1 MVQKLTQQRWQIS
14 PPISADSLAQRLRHK
29 TISQAHGEGVSIGQ
43 SDIGPLLI
51 QLLHNRG
58 ITDPAQF
65 EAFLAADERL
75 ANDPFLLQEMDK
87 AVTRVLR
94 ALLGDELT
102 AIYGDFDADGI
113 TAAVLLAQGIQELG
127 GRAISYIPHRF
138 DEGHGLNLAALKSL
152 KKQGVSLVIT
162 VDCGI
167 TGVSEVEDGHK
178 LGLDIIITDHHV
190 PLAHIPSALA
200 AINPKLSGS
209 TYPFYDLAGVGVAFK
224 LLQALYKATHRDG
237 EWEKFL
243 DLVALGTVVD
253 MVPLLGENRYL
264 VRQGIQGL
272 NQSPRPG
279 VRELVLS
286 AGLEMG
292 GIDSSSISYSLG
304 PRLNASGRMDHAVT
318 SYELLTTSSPEQA
331 RELAAQL
338 EARNGE
344 RQRLTA
350 EVLAKARAKLAS
362 EGTDQPLL
370 VVGGHDFPHGVL
382 GVVAG
387 KLVDE
392 FYRPVVI
399 MKLDGESVR
408 GSARSI
414 PGFDIMAALAEC
426 EDLLT
431 RFGGHSQAAGFV
443 TPRANLDRLQR
454 QLLEIAAR
462 QLADA
467 DLRPALFIDAVL
479 PLSSL
484 GRETYKVVSKL
495 APFGQGNREP
505 VFLSEKVK
513 VVDSRIVG
521 GGGKHLKL
529 KLRDG
534 QIVWDAIA
542 FDLGNRELSTYLDIV
557 YNLEIDHW
565 NGREQLRLNVL
576 DFLPLA

>member
-1 MVQKLTQQRWQIS
+1 MTQQRWQIS
-14 PPISADSLAQRLRHK
+14 PPISADSLAQRLRNK
-29 TISQAHGEGVSIGQ
+29 TISQAHGEGGSTGQ
-43 SDIGPLLI
+43 SDISLLLI

-94 ALLGDELT
+94 ALLGDELI
-102 AIYGDFDADGI
+102 AVYGDFDADGI
-113 TAAVLLAQGIQELG
+113 TASVLLAQGIQELG
-127 GRAISYIPHRF
+127 GRVVSYIPHRF

-167 TGVSEVEDGHK
+167 TGVSEVEEGHK

-190 PLAHIPSALA
+190 PLAQIPSALA
-200 AINPKLSGS
+200 AIDPKLSGS

-224 LLQALYKATHRDG
+224 LLQALHQATHRDG

-264 VRQGIQGL
+264 VRRGIEGL
-272 NQSPRPG
+272 NRSPRPG

-286 AGLEMG
+286 AGLAVG
-292 GIDSSSISYSLG
+292 GIDSGNISYALG

-318 SYELLTTSSPEQA
+318 SYELLTTSSPAQA

-338 EARNGE
+338 ETRNAE

-350 EVLAKARAKLAS
+350 EVLAKARAKLLI
-362 EGTDQPLL
+362 EGTDHPILM
-370 VVGGHDFPHGVL
+370 VSGHDYPHGVL

-392 FYRPVVI
+392 YYRPVVV
-399 MKLDGESVR
+399 MKVDGESVK

-414 PGFDIMAALAEC
+414 PGFDIVNALTEC
-426 EDLLT
+426 QDLLT
-431 RFGGHSQAAGFV
+431 RFGGHSQAAGFL
-443 TPRANLDRLQR
+443 TPKANVEQLQKR
-454 QLLEIAAR
+454 LLEIAAR
-462 QLADA
+462 QLVEV

-479 PLSSL
+479 PLSSV
-484 GRETYKVVSKL
+484 GRETYNVVSKM
-495 APFGQGNREP
+495 APFGQGNQEP

-513 VVDSRIVG
+513 VVDSRVVG
-521 GGGKHLKL
+521 GSGKHLKL

-534 QIVWDAIA
+534 QVVWDAIA
-542 FDLGNRELSTYLDIV
+542 FDLGDRQLSTYLDIV
-557 YNLEIDHW
+557 YNLEVDHW
-565 NGREQLRLNVL
+565 NGREQLQLNVL

>member
-1 MVQKLTQQRWQIS
+1 M
-14 PPISADSLAQRLRHK
+14 
-29 TISQAHGEGVSIGQ
+29 
-43 SDIGPLLI
+43 LI

-65 EAFLAADERL
+65 DAFLAADERL

-87 AVTRVLR
+87 AVTRILR
-94 ALLGDELT
+94 ALLGDELI

-113 TAAVLLAQGIQELG
+113 TAAVLLAQGIIELG
-127 GRAISYIPHRF
+127 GRIISYIPHRF
-138 DEGHGLNLAALKSL
+138 DEGHGLNATALKNL
-152 KKQGVSLVIT
+152 KKQGVSLVVT

-190 PLAHIPSALA
+190 PLAHIPTALA
-200 AINPKLSGS
+200 AIDPKLFGS

-224 LLQALYKATHRDG
+224 LLQALFKATHRDG
-237 EWEKFL
+237 GWEKFL

-264 VRQGIQGL
+264 VRRGIEGL

-279 VRELVLS
+279 VRELVHS
-286 AGLEMG
+286 AGLEIG
-292 GIDSSSISYSLG
+292 GIDSDSISYALG

-331 RELAAQL
+331 RSLAAQL
-338 EARNGE
+338 EARNAE
-344 RQRLTA
+344 RQKLTA
-350 EVLAKARAKLAS
+350 EVLAKVKAKLLS

-370 VVGGHDFPHGVL
+370 IVGGHDYPHGVL

-392 FYRPVVI
+392 FYRPVII

-414 PGFDIMAALAEC
+414 PGFDIVAALTEC
-426 EDLLT
+426 QDLLT

-443 TPRANLDRLQR
+443 TPRANLERLQR

-462 QLADA
+462 ELADV
-467 DLRPALFIDAVL
+467 DLRPALTIDAVV

-484 GRETYKVVSKL
+484 GRETYKIVSKL
-495 APFGQGNREP
+495 APFGQGNQAP

-513 VVDSRIVG
+513 VVDSRVVG

-529 KLRDG
+529 KVRDG
-534 QIVWDAIA
+534 QVVWDAIA
-542 FDLGNRELSTYLDIV
+542 FDLGDRELSTYLDIV
-557 YNLEIDHW
+557 YNLEADNW
-565 NGREQLRLNVL
+565 SGREQLRLNVL

>member
-1 MVQKLTQQRWQIS
+1 MANQ

-29 TISQAHGEGVSIGQ
+29 SLSQAHGEGVSTEQ
-43 SDIGPLLI
+43 SDISPLLI

-94 ALLGDELT
+94 ALLGDELI

-113 TAAVLLAQGIQELG
+113 TAAVLLAQGISELG
-127 GRAISYIPHRF
+127 GRVISYIPHRF
-138 DEGHGLNLAALKSL
+138 DEGHGLNLAALKNL
-152 KKQGVSLVIT
+152 KKQGVSLIVT

-167 TGVSEVEDGHK
+167 TGVSEVEEGHK

-200 AINPKLSGS
+200 AIDPKLSGS

-264 VRQGIQGL
+264 VRRGIEGL
-272 NQSPRPG
+272 NKSPRPG

-286 AGLEMG
+286 AGLQMG
-292 GIDSSSISYSLG
+292 ESILVASPIRWGLVLMPAEEWITLSPAMNFLPRLPRAGSRACSSVGNQERRATKADRRSISQGEGETALRRHRPANTDGWWS
-304 PRLNASGRMDHAVT
+304 RL
-318 SYELLTTSSPEQA
+318 
-331 RELAAQL
+331 
-338 EARNGE
+338 
-344 RQRLTA
+344 
-350 EVLAKARAKLAS
+350 
-362 EGTDQPLL
+362 
-370 VVGGHDFPHGVL
+370 PHGVL

-399 MKLDGESVR
+399 MKLDGESVK
-408 GSARSI
+408 G
-414 PGFDIMAALAEC
+414 AL
-426 EDLLT
+426 
-431 RFGGHSQAAGFV
+431 
-443 TPRANLDRLQR
+443 
-454 QLLEIAAR
+454 
-462 QLADA
+462 
-467 DLRPALFIDAVL
+467 
-479 PLSSL
+479 
-484 GRETYKVVSKL
+484 VVS
-495 APFGQGNREP
+495 R
-505 VFLSEKVK
+505 
-513 VVDSRIVG
+513 DSIS
-521 GGGKHLKL
+521 L
-529 KLRDG
+529 
-534 QIVWDAIA
+534 
-542 FDLGNRELSTYLDIV
+542 
-557 YNLEIDHW
+557 
-565 NGREQLRLNVL
+565 
-576 DFLPLA
+576 LP

>member
-1 MVQKLTQQRWQIS
+1 MTQRRWQIS

-29 TISQAHGEGVSIGQ
+29 SLSQAHGEGVSTEQ
-43 SDIGPLLI
+43 SDISPLLI

-94 ALLGDELT
+94 ALLGDELI

-113 TAAVLLAQGIQELG
+113 TAAVLLAQGISELG
-127 GRAISYIPHRF
+127 GRVISYIPHRF
-138 DEGHGLNLAALKSL
+138 DEGHGLNLAALKNL
-152 KKQGVSLVIT
+152 KKQGVSLIVT

-167 TGVSEVEDGHK
+167 TGVSEVEEGHK

-200 AINPKLSGS
+200 AIDPKLSGS

-264 VRQGIQGL
+264 VRWGIEGL
-272 NQSPRPG
+272 NKSPRPG

-286 AGLEMG
+286 AGLQMG

-338 EARNGE
+338 ETRNAE

-350 EVLAKARAKLAS
+350 EVLAKARAKLLS
-362 EGTDQPLL
+362 DGTDQPILM
-370 VVGGHDFPHGVL
+370 VGGHDYPHGVL

-399 MKLDGESVR
+399 MKLDGESVK

-414 PGFDIMAALAEC
+414 PGFDIVTALTEC
-426 EDLLT
+426 QDLLI

-443 TPRANLDRLQR
+443 TPRANLERLQQR
-454 QLLEIAAR
+454 LLEIAAR
-462 QLADA
+462 QLADV
-467 DLRPALFIDAVL
+467 DLRPALIIDAML

-495 APFGQGNREP
+495 APFGQGNQAP

-513 VVDSRIVG
+513 MVDSRIVG

-534 QIVWDAIA
+534 QVLWDAIA
-542 FDLGNRELSTYLDIV
+542 FDLGDRELSTYLDIV
-557 YNLEIDHW
+557 YNLEADHW
-565 NGREQLRLNVL
+565 NGRDQLRLNVL

>member
-1 MVQKLTQQRWQIS
+1 MTQRRWQIS

-29 TISQAHGEGVSIGQ
+29 SLSQAHGEGVSTEQ
-43 SDIGPLLI
+43 SDISPLLI

-94 ALLGDELT
+94 ALLGDELI

-113 TAAVLLAQGIQELG
+113 TAAVLLAQGISELG
-127 GRAISYIPHRF
+127 GRVISYIPHRF
-138 DEGHGLNLAALKSL
+138 DEGHGLNLTALKNL
-152 KKQGVSLVIT
+152 KKQGVGLIVT

-167 TGVSEVEDGHK
+167 TGVSEVEEGHK

-200 AINPKLSGS
+200 AIDPKLSGS

-264 VRQGIQGL
+264 VRRGIEGL
-272 NQSPRPG
+272 NKSPRPG

-286 AGLEMG
+286 AGLQMG

-338 EARNGE
+338 ETRNAE

-350 EVLAKARAKLAS
+350 EVLAKARAKLLS
-362 EGTDQPLL
+362 DGTDQPILM
-370 VVGGHDFPHGVL
+370 VGGHDYPHGVL

-399 MKLDGESVR
+399 MKLDGESVK

-414 PGFDIMAALAEC
+414 PGFDIVTALTEC
-426 EDLLT
+426 QDLLI

-443 TPRANLDRLQR
+443 TPRANLERLQQR
-454 QLLEIAAR
+454 LLEIAAR
-462 QLADA
+462 QLADV
-467 DLRPALFIDAVL
+467 DLRPALIIDAML

-513 VVDSRIVG
+513 VVDSRIGG

-534 QIVWDAIA
+534 QVLWDAIA
-542 FDLGNRELSTYLDIV
+542 FDLGDRELSTYLDIV
-557 YNLEIDHW
+557 YNLEADHW
-565 NGREQLRLNVL
+565 NGRDQLRLNVL

>member
-1 MVQKLTQQRWQIS
+1 MTQRRWQIS

-29 TISQAHGEGVSIGQ
+29 SLSQAHGEGVSTEQ
-43 SDIGPLLI
+43 SDISPLLI

-94 ALLGDELT
+94 ALLGDELI

-113 TAAVLLAQGIQELG
+113 TAAVLLAQGISELG
-127 GRAISYIPHRF
+127 GRVISYIPHRF
-138 DEGHGLNLAALKSL
+138 DEGHGLNLAALKNL
-152 KKQGVSLVIT
+152 KKQGVSLIVT

-167 TGVSEVEDGHK
+167 TGVSEVEEGHK

-200 AINPKLSGS
+200 AIDPKLSGS

-264 VRQGIQGL
+264 VRRGIEGL
-272 NQSPRPG
+272 NKSPRPG

-286 AGLEMG
+286 AGLQMG

-338 EARNGE
+338 ETRNAE

-350 EVLAKARAKLAS
+350 EVLAKARAKLLS
-362 EGTDQPLL
+362 DGTDQPILM
-370 VVGGHDFPHGVL
+370 VGGHDYPHGVL

-399 MKLDGESVR
+399 MKLDGESVK

-414 PGFDIMAALAEC
+414 PGFDIVTALTEC
-426 EDLLT
+426 QDLLI

-443 TPRANLDRLQR
+443 TPRANLERLQQR
-454 QLLEIAAR
+454 LLEIAAR
-462 QLADA
+462 QLADV
-467 DLRPALFIDAVL
+467 DLRPALIIDAML
-479 PLSSL
+479 PLASL

-495 APFGQGNREP
+495 APFGQGNQAP

-513 VVDSRIVG
+513 VMDSRIVG

-534 QIVWDAIA
+534 QVLWDAIA
-542 FDLGNRELSTYLDIV
+542 FDLGDRELSTYLDIV
-557 YNLEIDHW
+557 YNLEADHW
-565 NGREQLRLNVL
+565 NGRDQLRLNVL

>member
-1 MVQKLTQQRWQIS
+1 MTQRRWQIS

-29 TISQAHGEGVSIGQ
+29 SLSQAHGEGVSTEQ
-43 SDIGPLLI
+43 SDISPLLI

-94 ALLGDELT
+94 ALLGDELI

-113 TAAVLLAQGIQELG
+113 TAAVLLAQGISELG
-127 GRAISYIPHRF
+127 GRVISYIPHRF
-138 DEGHGLNLAALKSL
+138 DEGHGLNLAALKNL
-152 KKQGVSLVIT
+152 KKQGVSLIVT

-167 TGVSEVEDGHK
+167 TGVSEVEEGHK

-200 AINPKLSGS
+200 AIDPKLSGS

-264 VRQGIQGL
+264 VRRGIEGL
-272 NQSPRPG
+272 NKSPRPG

-286 AGLEMG
+286 AGLQMG

-338 EARNGE
+338 ETRNAE

-350 EVLAKARAKLAS
+350 EVLAKARAKLLS
-362 EGTDQPLL
+362 DGTDQPILM
-370 VVGGHDFPHGVL
+370 VGGHDYPHGVL

-399 MKLDGESVR
+399 MKLDGESVK

-414 PGFDIMAALAEC
+414 PGFDIVTALTEC
-426 EDLLT
+426 QDLLI

-443 TPRANLDRLQR
+443 TPRANLERLQQR
-454 QLLEIAAR
+454 LLEIAAR
-462 QLADA
+462 QLADV
-467 DLRPALFIDAVL
+467 DLRPALIIDAML

-495 APFGQGNREP
+495 APFGQGNQAP

-534 QIVWDAIA
+534 QVLWDAIA
-542 FDLGNRELSTYLDIV
+542 FDLGDRELSTYLDIV
-557 YNLEIDHW
+557 YNLEADHW
-565 NGREQLRLNVL
+565 NGRDQLRLNVL

>member
-1 MVQKLTQQRWQIS
+1 LTQRRWQIS

-29 TISQAHGEGVSIGQ
+29 SLSQAHGEGVSTEQ
-43 SDIGPLLI
+43 SDISPLLI

-94 ALLGDELT
+94 ALLGDELI

-113 TAAVLLAQGIQELG
+113 TAAVLLAQGISELG
-127 GRAISYIPHRF
+127 GRVISYIPHRF
-138 DEGHGLNLAALKSL
+138 DEGHGLNLAALKNL
-152 KKQGVSLVIT
+152 KKQGVSLIVT

-167 TGVSEVEDGHK
+167 TGVSEVEEGHK

-200 AINPKLSGS
+200 AIDPKLSGS

-264 VRQGIQGL
+264 VRRGIEGL
-272 NQSPRPG
+272 NKSPRPG

-286 AGLEMG
+286 AGLQMG

-338 EARNGE
+338 ETRNAE

-350 EVLAKARAKLAS
+350 EVLAKARAKLLS
-362 EGTDQPLL
+362 DGTDQPILM
-370 VVGGHDFPHGVL
+370 VGGHDYPHGVL

-399 MKLDGESVR
+399 MKLDGESVK

-414 PGFDIMAALAEC
+414 PGFDIVTALTEC
-426 EDLLT
+426 QDLLI

-443 TPRANLDRLQR
+443 TPRANLERLQQR
-454 QLLEIAAR
+454 LLEIAAR
-462 QLADA
+462 QLADV
-467 DLRPALFIDAVL
+467 DLRPALIIDAML

-495 APFGQGNREP
+495 APFGQGNQAP

-513 VVDSRIVG
+513 VVDSRIGG

-534 QIVWDAIA
+534 QVLWDAIA
-542 FDLGNRELSTYLDIV
+542 FDLGDRELSTYLDIV

>member
-1 MVQKLTQQRWQIS
+1 VQNLTQQRWQIS
-14 PPISADSLAQRLRHK
+14 PPISADSLAQRLRYK
-29 TISQAHGEGVSIGQ
+29 LVSRAHGGGGSTEQ
-43 SDIGPLLI
+43 PDISPLLI

-58 ITDPAQF
+58 ITDPTQF
-65 EAFLAADERL
+65 DAFLAADERL

-94 ALLGDELT
+94 ALLGDELV
-102 AIYGDFDADGI
+102 AVYGDFDADGI

-127 GRAISYIPHRF
+127 GRVISYIPHRF
-138 DEGHGLNLAALKSL
+138 DEGHGLNLTALKNL
-152 KKQGVSLVIT
+152 KKQGVSLVVT

-167 TGVSEVEDGHK
+167 TGVSEVEEGHK
-178 LGLDIIITDHHV
+178 LGLDIIVTDHHV
-190 PLAHIPSALA
+190 PLAHIPPALA
-200 AINPKLSGS
+200 AIDPKLTDSN
-209 TYPFYDLAGVGVAFK
+209 YPFYDLAGVGVAFK
-224 LLQALYKATHRDG
+224 LLQALYQATNRG
-237 EWEKFL
+237 SEWEKFL

-264 VRQGIQGL
+264 VRRGIEEL

-279 VRELVLS
+279 VRELVLC
-286 AGLEMG
+286 AGLEIG
-292 GIDSSSISYSLG
+292 GIDSDSISYALG

-318 SYELLTTSSPEQA
+318 SYELLTTTSQAQA
-331 RELAAQL
+331 RALAAQL
-338 EARNGE
+338 EARNAE
-344 RQRLTA
+344 RQKLTA
-350 EVLAKARAKLAS
+350 EVLAKAREKLLS
-362 EGTDQPLL
+362 EGIDQPLL
-370 VVGGHDFPHGVL
+370 MIGGHDYPHGVL

-392 FYRPVVI
+392 FYRPVVVL
-399 MKLDGESVR
+399 KLDGESVK

-414 PGFDIMAALAEC
+414 PAFDIVAALAEC
-426 EDLLT
+426 RDLLT

-443 TPRANLDRLQR
+443 TPRANVERLQR
-454 QLLEIAAR
+454 QLQGIAAR
-462 QLADA
+462 ELADA
-467 DLRPALFIDAVL
+467 DLRPALIIDCVL

-484 GRETYKVVSKL
+484 GREIHRMLSRL
-495 APFGQGNREP
+495 APFGQGNQEP

-521 GGGKHLKL
+521 GSGKHLKL

-534 QIVWDAIA
+534 QVVWDAIA
-542 FDLGNRELSTYLDIV
+542 FDLGDRELSTYLDIV
-557 YNLEIDHW
+557 YNLKADHW

>member
-1 MVQKLTQQRWQIS
+1 MTQRRWQIS

-29 TISQAHGEGVSIGQ
+29 SLSQAHGEGVSTEQ
-43 SDIGPLLI
+43 SDISPLLI

-94 ALLGDELT
+94 ALLGDELI

-113 TAAVLLAQGIQELG
+113 TAAVLLAQGISELG
-127 GRAISYIPHRF
+127 GRVISYIPHRF
-138 DEGHGLNLAALKSL
+138 DEGHGLNLAALKNL
-152 KKQGVSLVIT
+152 KKQGVSLIVT

-167 TGVSEVEDGHK
+167 TGVSEVEEGHK

-200 AINPKLSGS
+200 AIDPKLSGS

-264 VRQGIQGL
+264 VRWGIEGL
-272 NQSPRPG
+272 NKSPRPG

-286 AGLEMG
+286 AGLQMG

-338 EARNGE
+338 ETRNAE

-350 EVLAKARAKLAS
+350 EVLAKARAKLLS
-362 EGTDQPLL
+362 DGTDQPILM
-370 VVGGHDFPHGVL
+370 VGGHDYPHGVL

-399 MKLDGESVR
+399 MKLDGESVK

-414 PGFDIMAALAEC
+414 PGFDIVTALTEC
-426 EDLLT
+426 QDLLI

-443 TPRANLDRLQR
+443 TPRANLERLQQR
-454 QLLEIAAR
+454 LLEIAAR
-462 QLADA
+462 QLADV
-467 DLRPALFIDAVL
+467 DLRPALIIDAML

-495 APFGQGNREP
+495 APFGQGNQAP

-534 QIVWDAIA
+534 QVLWDAIA
-542 FDLGNRELSTYLDIV
+542 FDLGDRELSTYLDIV
-557 YNLEIDHW
+557 YNLEADHW
-565 NGREQLRLNVL
+565 NGRDQLRLNVL

>member
-1 MVQKLTQQRWQIS
+1 MTQRRWQIS

-29 TISQAHGEGVSIGQ
+29 SLSQAYGEGVSTEQ
-43 SDIGPLLI
+43 SDISPLLI

-94 ALLGDELT
+94 ALLGDELI

-113 TAAVLLAQGIQELG
+113 TAAVLLAQGISELG
-127 GRAISYIPHRF
+127 GRVISYIPHRF
-138 DEGHGLNLAALKSL
+138 DEGHGLNLAALKNL
-152 KKQGVSLVIT
+152 KKQGVSLIVT

-167 TGVSEVEDGHK
+167 TGVSEVEEGHK

-200 AINPKLSGS
+200 AIDPKLSGS

-264 VRQGIQGL
+264 VRRGIEGL
-272 NQSPRPG
+272 NKSPRPG

-286 AGLEMG
+286 AGLQMG

-338 EARNGE
+338 ETRNAE

-350 EVLAKARAKLAS
+350 EVLAKARAKLLS
-362 EGTDQPLL
+362 DGTDQPILM
-370 VVGGHDFPHGVL
+370 VGGHDYPHGVL

-399 MKLDGESVR
+399 MKLDGESVK

-414 PGFDIMAALAEC
+414 PGFDIVTALTEC
-426 EDLLT
+426 QDLLI

-443 TPRANLDRLQR
+443 TPRANLERLQQR
-454 QLLEIAAR
+454 LLEIAAR
-462 QLADA
+462 QLADV
-467 DLRPALFIDAVL
+467 DLRPALIIDAML

-495 APFGQGNREP
+495 APFGQGNQAP

-513 VVDSRIVG
+513 VMDSRIVG

-534 QIVWDAIA
+534 QVLWDAIA
-542 FDLGNRELSTYLDIV
+542 FDLGDRELSTYLDIV
-557 YNLEIDHW
+557 YNLEADHW
-565 NGREQLRLNVL
+565 NGRDQLRLNVL

>member
-1 MVQKLTQQRWQIS
+1 MTQRRWQIS

-29 TISQAHGEGVSIGQ
+29 SLSQAHGEGVSTEQ
-43 SDIGPLLI
+43 SDISPLLI

-94 ALLGDELT
+94 ALLGDELI

-113 TAAVLLAQGIQELG
+113 TAAVLLAQGISELG
-127 GRAISYIPHRF
+127 GRVISYIPHRF
-138 DEGHGLNLAALKSL
+138 DEGHGLNLTALKNL
-152 KKQGVSLVIT
+152 KKQGVSLIVT

-167 TGVSEVEDGHK
+167 TGVSEVEEGHK

-200 AINPKLSGS
+200 AIDPKLSGS

-264 VRQGIQGL
+264 VRRGIEGL
-272 NQSPRPG
+272 NKSPRPG

-286 AGLEMG
+286 AGLQMG

-338 EARNGE
+338 ETRNAE

-350 EVLAKARAKLAS
+350 EVLAKARAKLLS
-362 EGTDQPLL
+362 DGTDQPILM
-370 VVGGHDFPHGVL
+370 VGGHDYPHGVL

-399 MKLDGESVR
+399 MKLDGESVK

-414 PGFDIMAALAEC
+414 PGFDIVTALTEC
-426 EDLLT
+426 QDLLI

-443 TPRANLDRLQR
+443 TPRANLERLQQR
-454 QLLEIAAR
+454 LLEIAAR
-462 QLADA
+462 QLADV
-467 DLRPALFIDAVL
+467 DLRPALIIDAML

-495 APFGQGNREP
+495 APFGQGNQAP

-534 QIVWDAIA
+534 QVLWDAIA
-542 FDLGNRELSTYLDIV
+542 FDLGDRELSTYLDIV
-557 YNLEIDHW
+557 YNLEADHW
-565 NGREQLRLNVL
+565 NGRDQLRLNVL

>member
-1 MVQKLTQQRWQIS
+1 LTQQRWQIS

-29 TISQAHGEGVSIGQ
+29 TISQAHGEGVSTEQ
-43 SDIGPLLI
+43 SDISPLLI

-65 EAFLAADERL
+65 DAFLAADERL

-94 ALLGDELT
+94 ALLGDELI
-102 AIYGDFDADGI
+102 AVYGDFDADGI
-113 TAAVLLAQGIQELG
+113 TAAVLLAQGITELG
-127 GRAISYIPHRF
+127 GRVISYIPHRF

-190 PLAHIPSALA
+190 PLARIPPALA
-200 AINPKLSGS
+200 AIDPKLSGS
-209 TYPFYDLAGVGVAFK
+209 TYPFYDLAGVGVALK

-264 VRQGIQGL
+264 VRRGIEGL

-292 GIDSSSISYSLG
+292 GIDSDSISYSLG

-318 SYELLTTSSPEQA
+318 SYELLTTSSPAQA

-338 EARNGE
+338 ETRNAE

-370 VVGGHDFPHGVL
+370 IVGGHDYPHGVL

-392 FYRPVVI
+392 FYRPVII

-414 PGFDIMAALAEC
+414 PGFDIVTALTEC
-426 EDLLT
+426 QDLLT

-454 QLLEIAAR
+454 QLVEIAVR
-462 QLADA
+462 QLADV

-484 GRETYKVVSKL
+484 GRETYKVVSRL

-534 QIVWDAIA
+534 QVVWDAIA
-542 FDLGNRELSTYLDIV
+542 FDLGDRELSTYLDIV

-565 NGREQLRLNVL
+565 NGREQLRLNIL

>member
-1 MVQKLTQQRWQIS
+1 LTQRRWQIS

-29 TISQAHGEGVSIGQ
+29 SLSQAHGEGVSTEQ
-43 SDIGPLLI
+43 SDISPLLI

-94 ALLGDELT
+94 ALLGDELI

-113 TAAVLLAQGIQELG
+113 TAAVLLAQGISELG
-127 GRAISYIPHRF
+127 GRVISYIPHRF
-138 DEGHGLNLAALKSL
+138 DEGHGLNLAALKNL
-152 KKQGVSLVIT
+152 KKQGVSLIVT

-167 TGVSEVEDGHK
+167 TGVSEVEEGHK

-200 AINPKLSGS
+200 AIDPKLSGS

-264 VRQGIQGL
+264 VRRGIEGL
-272 NQSPRPG
+272 NKSPRPG

-286 AGLEMG
+286 AGLQMG

-338 EARNGE
+338 ETRNAE

-350 EVLAKARAKLAS
+350 EVLAKARAKLLS
-362 EGTDQPLL
+362 DGTDQPILM
-370 VVGGHDFPHGVL
+370 VGGHDYPHGVL

-399 MKLDGESVR
+399 MKLDGESVK

-414 PGFDIMAALAEC
+414 PGFDIVTALTEC
-426 EDLLT
+426 QDLLI

-443 TPRANLDRLQR
+443 TPRANLERLQQR
-454 QLLEIAAR
+454 LLEIAAR
-462 QLADA
+462 QLADV
-467 DLRPALFIDAVL
+467 DLRPALIIDAML

-495 APFGQGNREP
+495 APFGQGNQAP

-513 VVDSRIVG
+513 VMDSRIVG

-534 QIVWDAIA
+534 QVLWDAIA
-542 FDLGNRELSTYLDIV
+542 FDLGDRELSTYLDIV
-557 YNLEIDHW
+557 YNLEADHW
-565 NGREQLRLNVL
+565 NGRDQLRLNVL

>member
-1 MVQKLTQQRWQIS
+1 MTQRRWQIS

-29 TISQAHGEGVSIGQ
+29 SLSQAHGEGVSTEQ
-43 SDIGPLLI
+43 SDISPLLI

-94 ALLGDELT
+94 ALLGDELI

-113 TAAVLLAQGIQELG
+113 TAAVLLAQGISELG
-127 GRAISYIPHRF
+127 GRVISYIPHRF
-138 DEGHGLNLAALKSL
+138 DEGHGLNLAALKNL
-152 KKQGVSLVIT
+152 KKQGVSLIVT

-167 TGVSEVEDGHK
+167 TGVSEVEEGHK

-200 AINPKLSGS
+200 AIDPKLSGS

-264 VRQGIQGL
+264 VRRGIEGL
-272 NQSPRPG
+272 NKSPRPG

-286 AGLEMG
+286 AGLQMG

-338 EARNGE
+338 ETRNAE

-350 EVLAKARAKLAS
+350 EVLAKARAKLLS
-362 EGTDQPLL
+362 DGTDQPILM
-370 VVGGHDFPHGVL
+370 VGGHDYPHGVL

-399 MKLDGESVR
+399 MKLDGESVK

-414 PGFDIMAALAEC
+414 PGFDIVTALTEC
-426 EDLLT
+426 QDLLI

-443 TPRANLDRLQR
+443 TPRANLERLQQR
-454 QLLEIAAR
+454 LLEIAAR
-462 QLADA
+462 QLADV
-467 DLRPALFIDAVL
+467 DLRPALIIDAML
-479 PLSSL
+479 PLASL

-495 APFGQGNREP
+495 APFGQGNQAP

-513 VVDSRIVG
+513 VMDSRIVG

-534 QIVWDAIA
+534 QILWDAIA
-542 FDLGNRELSTYLDIV
+542 FDLGDRELSTYLDIV
-557 YNLEIDHW
+557 YNLETDHW
-565 NGREQLRLNVL
+565 NGRDQLRLNVL

>member
-1 MVQKLTQQRWQIS
+1 MTQRRWQIS

-29 TISQAHGEGVSIGQ
+29 SLSQAHGEGVSTEQ
-43 SDIGPLLI
+43 SDISPLLI

-94 ALLGDELT
+94 ALLGDELI

-113 TAAVLLAQGIQELG
+113 TAAVLLAQGISELG
-127 GRAISYIPHRF
+127 GRVISYIPHRF
-138 DEGHGLNLAALKSL
+138 DEGHGLNLAALKNL
-152 KKQGVSLVIT
+152 KKQGVSLIVT

-167 TGVSEVEDGHK
+167 TGVSEVEEGHK

-200 AINPKLSGS
+200 AIDPKLSGS

-264 VRQGIQGL
+264 VRRGIEGL
-272 NQSPRPG
+272 NKSPRPG

-286 AGLEMG
+286 AGLQMG

-338 EARNGE
+338 ETRNAE

-350 EVLAKARAKLAS
+350 EVLAKARAKLLS
-362 EGTDQPLL
+362 DGTDQPILM
-370 VVGGHDFPHGVL
+370 VGGHDYPHGVL

-399 MKLDGESVR
+399 MKLDGESVK

-414 PGFDIMAALAEC
+414 PGFDIVTALTEC
-426 EDLLT
+426 QDLLI

-443 TPRANLDRLQR
+443 TPRANLERLQQR
-454 QLLEIAAR
+454 LLEIAAR
-462 QLADA
+462 QLADV
-467 DLRPALFIDAVL
+467 DLRPALIIDAML

-495 APFGQGNREP
+495 APFGQGNQAP

-513 VVDSRIVG
+513 VMDSRIVG

-534 QIVWDAIA
+534 QILWDAIA
-542 FDLGNRELSTYLDIV
+542 FDLGDRELSTYLDIV
-557 YNLEIDHW
+557 YNLEADHW
-565 NGREQLRLNVL
+565 NGRDQLRLNVL

>member
-1 MVQKLTQQRWQIS
+1 MTQQRWQIS
-14 PPISADSLAQRLRHK
+14 PPISADSLAQRLRHN
-29 TISQAHGEGVSIGQ
+29 TISQVHGEGGSTEQ
-43 SDIGPLLI
+43 PDISPLLI

-58 ITDPAQF
+58 ITDPDQF
-65 EAFLAADERL
+65 DAFLAADERL

-87 AVTRVLR
+87 AVTRILR
-94 ALLGDELT
+94 ALLGDELV

-127 GRAISYIPHRF
+127 GRVTSYIPHRF
-138 DEGHGLNLAALKSL
+138 DEGHGLNLAALKNL
-152 KKQGVSLVIT
+152 KKQGVSLVVT

-190 PLAHIPSALA
+190 PLGQVPSALA
-200 AINPKLSGS
+200 AIDPKLTGS

-224 LLQALYKATHRDG
+224 LLQALYQATHRDG
-237 EWEKFL
+237 DWEQFL

-253 MVPLLGENRYL
+253 MVPLLSENRYL
-264 VRQGIQGL
+264 VRQGIESL
-272 NQSPRPG
+272 NRSPRLG
-279 VRELVLS
+279 VRELALC
-286 AGLEMG
+286 AGLEIG
-292 GIDSSSISYSLG
+292 AIDSDSISYALG

-318 SYELLTTSSPEQA
+318 SYELLTTTSQAQA
-331 RELAAQL
+331 RALAAQL
-338 EARNGE
+338 ETRNAE

-350 EVLAKARAKLAS
+350 EVLTKAKAKLLA

-370 VVGGHDFPHGVL
+370 MVGGHDYPHGVL

-392 FYRPVVI
+392 FYRPVVV
-399 MKLDGESVR
+399 MKLDGESVK

-414 PGFDIMAALAEC
+414 PGFDIVAALTEC

-443 TPRANLDRLQR
+443 TPRANVERLQR
-454 QLLEIAAR
+454 QLQEIAAR
-462 QLADA
+462 KLADV
-467 DLRPALFIDAVL
+467 DLRPALIIDAVL

-484 GRETYKVVSKL
+484 GREIYKMVSKL
-495 APFGQGNREP
+495 APFGQGNQEP

-513 VVDSRIVG
+513 VVDSRVVG
-521 GGGKHLKL
+521 GSGKHLRL

-534 QIVWDAIA
+534 KVVWDAIA
-542 FDLGNRELSTYLDIV
+542 FDLGDRDISTYLDIV
-557 YNLEIDHW
+557 YNLETDYW

>member
-1 MVQKLTQQRWQIS
+1 LTQQRWQIV
-14 PPISADSLAQRLRHK
+14 PPLSADSLAQRLRHK
-29 TISQAHGEGVSIGQ
+29 PSSQARGEGSLTEQ

-58 ITDPAQF
+58 ITDPAHF

-94 ALLGDELT
+94 ALLGDELI

-113 TAAVLLAQGIQELG
+113 TAAVLLAQGIMEID
-127 GRAISYIPHRF
+127 GRVISYIPHRF
-138 DEGHGLNLAALKSL
+138 DEGHGLNFTALKSL
-152 KKQGVSLVIT
+152 KKQGVSLVVT

-167 TGVSEVEDGHK
+167 TGVSEVEEAHR

-190 PLAHIPSALA
+190 PLSNIPTALA
-200 AINPKLSGS
+200 AIDPKRSDS

-224 LLQALYKATHRDG
+224 FLQALFKATHRDG
-237 EWEKFL
+237 GWEKFL

-264 VRQGIQGL
+264 VRSGIEGL

-279 VRELVLS
+279 VRELVLC

-292 GIDSSSISYSLG
+292 GIDSDSISYALG

-318 SYELLTTSSPEQA
+318 SYELLTTTSQAQA

-338 EARNGE
+338 EARNAE

-350 EVLAKARAKLAS
+350 EVLAKVKAKLLS

-370 VVGGHDFPHGVL
+370 MVGGYDYPHGVL

-392 FYRPVVI
+392 FYRPVII

-414 PGFDIMAALAEC
+414 PGFDIVAALTEC
-426 EDLLT
+426 QDLLT

-462 QLADA
+462 ELVDV
-467 DLRPALFIDAVL
+467 DLRPALTIDAVV

-484 GRETYKVVSKL
+484 GRETYKIVSKM
-495 APFGQGNREP
+495 APFGQGNQAP

-534 QIVWDAIA
+534 QVVWDAIA
-542 FDLGNRELSTYLDIV
+542 FALGDRELSTYLDIV
-557 YNLEIDHW
+557 YNLEADYW

>member
-1 MVQKLTQQRWQIS
+1 LTQQRWQIS

-29 TISQAHGEGVSIGQ
+29 TISQAHGGGGSTEPP
-43 SDIGPLLI
+43 DISPLLI

-65 EAFLAADERL
+65 DAFLAADERL

-94 ALLGDELT
+94 ALLGDELV

-127 GRAISYIPHRF
+127 GRVISYIPHRF
-138 DEGHGLNLAALKSL
+138 DEGHGLNLAALKNL
-152 KKQGVSLVIT
+152 KKQGVSLVVT

-190 PLAHIPSALA
+190 PLGHIPSAVA
-200 AINPKLSGS
+200 AIDPKLSGS

-224 LLQALYKATHRDG
+224 LLQALYQATHRGGD
-237 EWEKFL
+237 WEQFL

-264 VRQGIQGL
+264 VRRGIEGL
-272 NQSPRPG
+272 NQAPRLG
-279 VRELVLS
+279 VRELALS
-286 AGLEMG
+286 AGLEIG
-292 GIDSSSISYSLG
+292 AIDSDSISYTLG

-318 SYELLTTSSPEQA
+318 SYELLTTTSQAQA
-331 RELAAQL
+331 RALAAQL
-338 EARNGE
+338 ETRNTE

-350 EVLAKARAKLAS
+350 EVLAKARAKLLS

-370 VVGGHDFPHGVL
+370 MVGGHDYPHGVL

-392 FYRPVVI
+392 FYRPVII
-399 MKLDGESVR
+399 MKLDGESVK

-414 PGFDIMAALAEC
+414 PGFDIVAALTKC

-454 QLLEIAAR
+454 QLQEIAAR
-462 QLADA
+462 DLADV
-467 DLRPALFIDAVL
+467 DLRPALIIDAVL

-484 GRETYKVVSKL
+484 GREIYRMVSRL
-495 APFGQGNREP
+495 APFGQGNQEP
-505 VFLSEKVK
+505 IFLSEKVK

-521 GGGKHLKL
+521 GGGKHLRL

-534 QIVWDAIA
+534 KVVWDAIA
-542 FDLGNRELSTYLDIV
+542 FDLGDRDLSTYLDIV
-557 YNLEIDHW
+557 YNLEVDHW

>member
-1 MVQKLTQQRWQIS
+1 MTQRRWQIS

-29 TISQAHGEGVSIGQ
+29 SLSQAHGEGVSTEQ
-43 SDIGPLLI
+43 SDISPLLI

-94 ALLGDELT
+94 ALLGDELI

-113 TAAVLLAQGIQELG
+113 TAAVLLAQGISELG
-127 GRAISYIPHRF
+127 GRVISYIPHRF
-138 DEGHGLNLAALKSL
+138 DEGHGLNLAALKNL
-152 KKQGVSLVIT
+152 KKQGVSLIVT

-167 TGVSEVEDGHK
+167 TGVSEVEEGHK

-200 AINPKLSGS
+200 AIDPKLSGS

-264 VRQGIQGL
+264 VRRGIEGL
-272 NQSPRPG
+272 NKSPRPG

-286 AGLEMG
+286 AGLQMG

-338 EARNGE
+338 ETRNAE

-350 EVLAKARAKLAS
+350 EVLAKARAKLLS
-362 EGTDQPLL
+362 DGTDQPILM
-370 VVGGHDFPHGVL
+370 VGGHDYPHGVL

-399 MKLDGESVR
+399 MKLDGESVK

-414 PGFDIMAALAEC
+414 PGFDIVTALTEC
-426 EDLLT
+426 QDLLI

-443 TPRANLDRLQR
+443 TPRANLERLQQR
-454 QLLEIAAR
+454 LLEIAAR
-462 QLADA
+462 QLADV
-467 DLRPALFIDAVL
+467 DLRPALIIDAML

-495 APFGQGNREP
+495 APFGQGNQAP

-534 QIVWDAIA
+534 QVLWDAIA
-542 FDLGNRELSTYLDIV
+542 FDLGDRELSTYLDIV
-557 YNLEIDHW
+557 YNLEADHW
-565 NGREQLRLNVL
+565 NGRDQLRLNVL
-576 DFLPLA
+576 DFLSLA